1 MIYIFSLI
9 PRGRDKCLQPKQTLS
24 RKPLIFI
31 AFAVFIFLGIVPLTS
46 SRTAIADEQHNDKQV
61 LSLLEQRLV
70 QEGLVCVQTL
80 DPSIVIDLKYAKVD
94 NFMKTNVYHSLNRAY
109 LRPEPAEKLV
119 KANQILKDRH
129 PHLRILVGDAVRPLS
144 VQKEMW
150 KLVAGT
156 TKQPYVANPKWGS
169 MHNYGAA
176 VDVTL
181 FDVQTGKQ
189 LDMGTPLDYF
199 GPLAQPLLENR
210 FLQKGELN
218 ASHIEN
224 RLILRNAMED
234 AGWHSLNIEWWH
246 FNAFPKVHIRRNYSM
261 IK

>member
-1 MIYIFSLI
+1 MANTSLI
-9 PRGRDKCLQPKQTLS
+9 PRGRDKRLQPTQTLS
-24 RKPLIFI
+24 RKPLILPTFT
-31 AFAVFIFLGIVPLTS
+31 VFIFLIIGFLAAS
-46 SRTAIADEQHNDKQV
+46 HSAIADEQHNDKQV
-61 LSLLEQRLV
+61 LSLLEQRLL
-70 QEGLVCVQTL
+70 QEGLVSVQTL
-80 DPSIVIDLKYAKVD
+80 DPSIVVDLKYAKDD
-94 NFMKTNVYHSLNRAY
+94 NFMKTNVYHSLSRAY

-119 KANQILKDRH
+119 KANQILKERH

-189 LDMGTPLDYF
+189 LDMGTPLDFF

-210 FLQKGELN
+210 FLEKGELN
-218 ASHIEN
+218 ASQVEN

-234 AGWHSLNIEWWH
+234 AGWHSINIEWWH
-246 FNAFPKVHIRRNYSM
+246 FNAFPKVDIRRNYSM

>member
-1 MIYIFSLI
+1 MIYNFSLI
-9 PRGRDKCLQPKQTLS
+9 PRGRDKRLQPRQSFNRT
-24 RKPLIFI
+24 PLVFRT
-31 AFAVFIFLGIVPLTS
+31 FAVFIIFSIVSLVS
-46 SRTAIADEQHNDKQV
+46 FRTAMADEQLDDKRG
-61 LSLLEQRLV
+61 LTLLEQRLV
-70 QEGLVCVQTL
+70 QEGLICVQTL
-80 DPSIVIDLKYAKVD
+80 DPSIVVDLKYAKVD
-94 NFMKTNVYHSLNRAY
+94 NFMKTNVYHGMNRAY

-119 KANQILKDRH
+119 KANQIVKDRH

-150 KLVAGT
+150 RLVAGT

-181 FDVQTGKQ
+181 FDVQIGKQ

-218 ASHIEN
+218 ASQVEN

-234 AGWHSLNIEWWH
+234 AGWHSINIEWWH
-246 FNAFPKVHIRRNYSM
+246 FNAFPKVDIRRNYSM

>member
-1 MIYIFSLI
+1 MVYNFNLI
-9 PRGRDKCLQPKQTLS
+9 PRGRDKRLQLKQILL
-24 RKPLIFI
+24 RKYLF
-31 AFAVFIFLGIVPLTS
+31 FVTCAVFIIPIIGSLTAS
-46 SRTAIADEQHNDKQV
+46 HSAMADELHNEQV
-61 LSLLEQRLV
+61 ISLLEQRLLK
-70 QEGLVCVQTL
+70 EGLICVQTL
-80 DPSIVIDLKYAKVD
+80 DPSIVIDLKYTKDD
-94 NFMKTNVYHSLNRAY
+94 NFMKTNLYHSLSRAY

-119 KANQILKDRH
+119 KANQILKERH
-129 PHLRILVGDAVRPLS
+129 PHLRILIGDAVRPLS
-144 VQKEMW
+144 IQKEMW

-156 TKQPYVANPKWGS
+156 TQQPYVANPKWGS

-210 FLQKGELN
+210 YLQKGELN
-218 ASHIEN
+218 ASQVEN

-234 AGWHSLNIEWWH
+234 AGWHSINIEWWH
-246 FNAFPKVHIRRNYSM
+246 FNAFPKVDIRRNYSI